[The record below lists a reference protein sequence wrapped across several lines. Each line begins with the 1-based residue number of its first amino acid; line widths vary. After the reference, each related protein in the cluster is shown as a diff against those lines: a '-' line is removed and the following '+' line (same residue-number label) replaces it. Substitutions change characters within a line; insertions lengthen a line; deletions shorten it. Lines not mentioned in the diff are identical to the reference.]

1 MHLCKLKK
9 NTPQAVVKNKKTQT
23 INIYIYFVT
32 QKTYPPPLFLRPRT
46 ETPNTPHTHAL
57 FYSLSLY
64 TIASLN
70 THCNDMVHMDNMMQI
85 SFYHGRR
92 Y

>member
-1 MHLCKLKK
+1 MHLCKLK
-9 NTPQAVVKNKKTQT
+9 NTPQAVVKNKKTQ
-23 INIYIYFVT
+23 IYIFCYA
-32 QKTYPPPLFLRPRT
+32 KTYPPPLFLRPRT

-70 THCNDMVHMDNMMQI
+70 THCNDMVHMDNMVQI